1 MTDVVLSAIQMN
13 PKLLDVDFN
22 IQATSEFIEKAAE
35 MGSEVIVLPELANT
49 GYVIPSRK
57 ELEMVAEA
65 APRGKTLTEWEKL
78 AKRYGVFIVGGFA
91 ERDGNKIYNAS
102 VLLGPNGFIGT
113 YRKIHL
119 FGREKQIFD
128 PGDKDLWVNKTEKNV
143 NIGLLICFDWIF
155 PEVARILA
163 LKGAEVICHPA
174 NLVLPWCPEAMVTR
188 AVENRVFVVTANRIG
203 RERRGGRE
211 LRFTGESQIVAPGGK
226 ILLRASPDR
235 EEVGIADIE
244 PSISQDKAVTGEND
258 LFSDR
263 RPDLYHRLVG
273 R

>member
-1 MTDVVLSAIQMN
+1 MKVGYVQLEPRFGEVEGNINRALSLMEDNDAD
-13 PKLLDVDFN
+13 LF
-22 IQATSEFIEKAAE
+22 
-35 MGSEVIVLPELANT
+35 VLPELFNT
-49 GYVIPSRK
+49 GYIFTSRK
-57 ELEMVAEA
+57 ELDELAEEI
-65 APRGKTLTEWEKL
+65 PQGKTAKAL
-78 AKRYGVFIVGGFA
+78 AKFSQRRGISLVAGIAERSQEGLFNSAILVSPSGVKGVYRKVHLFSQEKRFFSPGKEGFAVWDVGGV
-91 ERDGNKIYNAS
+91 K
-102 VLLGPNGFIGT
+102 
-113 YRKIHL
+113 
-119 FGREKQIFD
+119 
-128 PGDKDLWVNKTEKNV
+128 
-143 NIGLLICFDWIF
+143 IGLMVCFDWIF

-203 RERRGGRE
+203 REKRGGRE

-244 PSISQDKAVTGEND
+244 PSISKDKAVTGEND

-263 RPDLYHRLVG
+263 RPDLYHQLVG

>member
-1 MTDVVLSAIQMN
+1 MTDVILSAIQMN

-35 MGSEVIVLPELANT
+35 MCSEVIVLPELANT

-57 ELEMVAEA
+57 ELEMVAEV

-155 PEVARILA
+155 PEVARVLS
-163 LKGAEVICHPA
+163 LKGATILAHSA
-174 NLVLPWCPEAMVTR
+174 NLVLPYAQRAMPIR
-188 AVENRVFVVTANRIG
+188 ALENRVFTITANRIG
-203 RERRGGRE
+203 EENGVK
-211 LRFTGESQIVAPGGK
+211 FTGMSIIANPQGEILVKASRDEEEIITAKVNIEEALDKK
-226 ILLRASPDR
+226 ITP
-235 EEVGIADIE
+235 
-244 PSISQDKAVTGEND
+244 END

-263 RPDLYHRLVG
+263 RPEFYKKIVEM
-273 R
+273 